1 MIIPPAL
8 QPGDTIA
15 IVPTARAITKAELE
29 AGMELARGWGLNV
42 ELGNGVGR
50 KHFQQA
56 GTMAERAADLRAALA
71 DPQVKAIWCARG
83 GYGTVHL
90 LELVDLSALRQNPKW
105 IAGFSDVTVLHS
117 ALNHLGVASL
127 HAQMPFNVQ
136 GKTAACTGTLHQALF
151 GHWPM
156 ELAAPAPHPLNRY
169 GTAEGELVGGN
180 LSILYSLRGTPYDLD
195 PRGKILFLEDLD
207 ELLYHVDRMVMN
219 LKLGGWFGQLAG
231 LVVGGMS
238 DMHDKNP
245 ADPFGQSAEEIL
257 DHALG
262 DAAFPVCYGFPA
274 GHMADNRCLA
284 MGTKAKLSV
293 TPSGATLSFDG
304 VAAAATG

>member
-1 MIIPPAL
+1 M
-8 QPGDTIA
+8 A
-15 IVPTARAITKAELE
+15 IVPTARAISRAELQ

-42 ELGNGVGR
+42 KLGMGVGR

-56 GTMAERAADLRAALA
+56 GTMAERAADLCEAVA
-71 DPQVKAIWCARG
+71 DPKVKAIWCARG

-90 LELVDLSALRQNPKW
+90 LGHVDLAQLRAHPKW
-105 IAGFSDVTVLHS
+105 IVGFSDVTVLHS
-117 ALNHLGVASL
+117 ALNHVGVASL

-136 GKTAACTGTLHQALF
+136 GKTAACTGSLQQALF
-151 GHWPM
+151 GQWPM
-156 ELAAPAPHPLNRY
+156 ELATPVPHPLNRQ
-169 GTAEGELVGGN
+169 GTAVGELVGGN
-180 LSILYSLRGTPYDLD
+180 LSILYSMRGTPYDLD

-219 LKLGGWFGQLAG
+219 LKLGGWFDQLAG

-245 ADPFGQSAEEIL
+245 DDPFGQSAEEIL
-257 DHALG
+257 DRALG
-262 DAAFPVCYGFPA
+262 DAPFPVCFGFPA

-293 TPSGATLSFDG
+293 TLAGAALSFDG
-304 VAAAATG
+304 VAADAAG